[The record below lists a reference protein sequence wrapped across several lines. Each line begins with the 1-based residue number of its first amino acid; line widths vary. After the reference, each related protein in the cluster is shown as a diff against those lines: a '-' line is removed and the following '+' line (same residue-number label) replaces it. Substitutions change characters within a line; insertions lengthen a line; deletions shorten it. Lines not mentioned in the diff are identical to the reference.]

1 MSCARLMLVA
11 ALALAPLACGGG
23 ATPGGTP
30 GTAGGGSAGGA
41 GAAGATGTAGSTA
54 GTAGASGASGAAGTT
69 GGGGAGTT
77 GAAGS
82 GSGGGG
88 TGVDASTS
96 DGAVD
101 AHPTSD
107 AATDAGAPALNAGVV
122 SLMRRVADFDLKA
135 PGAEKDWIHGAMW
148 TGIMATYQITGD
160 AKYLAAIKTWAGVG
174 WTLTNGAASRGD
186 DQCAAQTYFDAYLSS
201 PSAANMVMLAG
212 AKPSFDALVAK
223 PPVGRVEW
231 WWEDALFMVPP
242 GFVRLGAATGDKTY
256 FTVMGGM
263 WWDTYAFLWDAK
275 AGLMYRDDMHRNEFW
290 GRGNGW
296 VIAGT
301 ARVLQYLP
309 ADDAKRGGYVTMLTA
324 MSAALKA
331 AQGTDGMWRSNLLV
345 PTQFPNQ
352 ETSAT
357 GLITYAI
364 AWGINNGVLD
374 RASYLP
380 VVQKAWT
387 GLVSVIDTNG
397 MVGWCQPVGAG
408 PAAATATS
416 TTPFGVGAWL
426 LAASEMAKLVP

>member
-1 MSCARLMLVA
+1 MSSARVMLVA
-11 ALALAPLACGGG
+11 ALALAPLGCGGA
-23 ATPGGTP
+23 ATPGATP
-30 GTAGGGSAGGA
+30 GTAGGSGTAGVTGT
-41 GAAGATGTAGSTA
+41 AGATGTAGSM
-54 GTAGASGASGAAGTT
+54 GTAGVSGVAGTM

-77 GAAGS
+77 GAAGAAS
-82 GSGGGG
+82 GSGGAG
-88 TGVDASTS
+88 
-96 DGAVD
+96 
-101 AHPTSD
+101 
-107 AATDAGAPALNAGVV
+107 TDAGASDAAVDTHPTPTPDASSEAGAPVLNAGVV
-122 SLMRRVADFDLKA
+122 SLMRRVADNELKA
-135 PGAEKDWIHGAMW
+135 PGTEKDWIHGSMW
-148 TGIMATYQITGD
+148 TGIMAAYQITGD
-160 AKYLAAIKTWAGVG
+160 TKYLAAIKTWAGAG

-201 PSAANMVMLAG
+201 PSGANMVMLAG

-256 FTVMGGM
+256 FTVMDGM

-275 AGLMYRDDMHRNEFW
+275 ADLMYRDDMHRNEFW

-309 ADDAKRGGYVTMLTA
+309 ADDAKRGSYVTMLTA
-324 MSAALKA
+324 MATALKA
-331 AQGTDGMWRSNLLV
+331 VQGTDGMWRSNLLV

-357 GLITYAI
+357 GLITYGI

-374 RASYLP
+374 RATFLP

-426 LAASEMAKLVP
+426 LAASEMAKLLP